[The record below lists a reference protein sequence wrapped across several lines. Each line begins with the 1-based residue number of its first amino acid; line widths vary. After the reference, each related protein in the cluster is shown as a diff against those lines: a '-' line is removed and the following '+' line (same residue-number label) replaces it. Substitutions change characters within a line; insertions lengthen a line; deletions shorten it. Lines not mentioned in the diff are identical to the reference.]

1 MYTDRKY
8 KSSKI
13 VKLNASK
20 FSEIIN
26 LIDADKCAFLHDL
39 GGSIGGFARLHL
51 QCFKLLLHAFN
62 KRTSIVVVTLMCVC
76 VCVCAVFEFVPY
88 KLSDRE

>member
-1 MYTDRKY
+1 MYTDHKY

-26 LIDADKCAFLHDL
+26 LIDADKSAFLHDL
-39 GGSIGGFARLHL
+39 RRSIGGFARL
-51 QCFKLLLHAFN
+51 LLTML
-62 KRTSIVVVTLMCVC
+62 
-76 VCVCAVFEFVPY
+76 
-88 KLSDRE
+88 